1 MRQILLLLSLLS
13 GIAAFSQ
20 TGGPKEENAA
30 RPILLTGGIRGV
42 IRTSDGG
49 PAESVSIGIKGTS
62 IATASDKAGRY
73 EIKKI
78 KPGIYTLVIS
88 FTGLVTKEVRVEVK
102 GNEITTAPDVI
113 LNENTRQLNEVV
125 VSASRSRGGDYVA
138 KMPLKNLENPQVY
151 NTVSAE
157 ILKQQVISN
166 YDDALRNV
174 PGISQ
179 TWQSTGRAGDGGSYF
194 ALRGFDAQPSLIN
207 GLPGLTSGNLDPA
220 DVEEIQVIKGP
231 SGTLFGASFYAYGG
245 IINTITKKPYFSDRA
260 GGPANGSLP
269 VSGEVAY
276 NIGSFGLNRATA
288 DVNAPLGKKVA
299 LRVNAAWQTQHTFQD
314 AGFKRSFF
322 LAPSL
327 VYKASDRLTFNV
339 MAEILEEKRAV
350 APIFF
355 NSDRVSPLDF
365 KNLRELNLN
374 PKLSFMSN
382 DLTIRNPRLNLQVQM
397 LYKLS
402 GQWNS
407 QTVFSCGRVRSKGI
421 YTYIWDDM
429 SGDNFFNQYF
439 HDENQTTNTID
450 VQQNFNGDFH
460 LGNMRHRLLIGLD
473 FLTRGVKDNGSG
485 WAMGRYVTPQS
496 AEVGYTDTSGVYYP
510 PVHLTGDYVKTL
522 LAGTDP
528 THSNIRNNVY
538 SGYVSDVINLTPSLT
553 ALAGVR
559 ADYFDSKGETSD
571 PTDGY
576 HQWAVS
582 PKFGLVYQPVQ
593 DKVSVFANYMNAFI
607 NVAPS
612 QVYDQDGN
620 ATGVRS
626 FKPEH
631 ANQWEAGV
639 KAVLIA
645 GKLNATV
652 SYYDI
657 KVGNRVYP
665 DPVNMN
671 NSLQG
676 GKVGSKGIELD
687 LRANPIDGLSIL
699 AGYSHNRTKVL
710 QGNKDDFYNEPGRA
724 PGGQGPQD
732 QANLWATY
740 QFRGGVLKNFG
751 IGAGGNY
758 AGVYRVIDNS
768 ATGVFDLPGY
778 TLINGSIFYNST
790 KFRIAFNLNNITNK
804 EYYIGY
810 WSVNPQQPR
819 NFAATVAYK
828 F

>member
-1 MRQILLLLSLLS
+1 MILS
-13 GIAAFSQ
+13 GATAFSQ
-20 TGGPKEENAA
+20 TESMNGAVSQADGAKNEPLQN
-30 RPILLTGGIRGV
+30 GV
-42 IRTSDGG
+42 IKGLIQTSDGS
-49 PAESVSIGIKGTS
+49 PAESVSVGIKYTS
-62 IATASDKAGRY
+62 IVTTTDRAGKY

-78 KPGIYTLVIS
+78 KPGVYTLVVS
-88 FTGLVTKEVRVEVK
+88 FTGLATKEVNVEVK
-102 GNEITTAPDVI
+102 SGETVTAPDI
-113 LNENTRQLNEVV
+113 RLDENTKQLNEVV
-125 VSASRSRGGDYVA
+125 VSAGKNRGGEYVA

-151 NTVSAE
+151 NSVSAE
-157 ILKQQVISN
+157 LLKQQVIAS

-174 PGISQ
+174 PGISR
-179 TWQSTGRAGDGGSYF
+179 TWESTGRSGDGGSYF

-231 SGTLFGASFYAYGG
+231 SGTLFGASFYGYGG
-245 IINTITKKPYFSDRA
+245 IINTITKKPYFNF
-260 GGPANGSLP
+260 G
-269 VSGEVAY
+269 GEVAY
-276 NIGSFGLNRATA
+276 NVGSFGLNRVTA
-288 DVNAPLGKKVA
+288 DINTPFSKKTA
-299 LRVNAAWQTQHTFQD
+299 MRVNAAWQTENSFQD

-322 LAPSL
+322 IAPSF
-327 VYKASDRLTFNV
+327 VYRVNDRMTINV
-339 MAEILEEKRAV
+339 LAEVLEEKRAV
-350 APIFF
+350 APVFF
-355 NSDRVSPLDF
+355 HSDRMSPLDF
-365 KNLRELNLN
+365 KNLQELHLN
-374 PKLSFMSN
+374 TKLSFTSN
-382 DLTIRNPRLNLQVQM
+382 DLTIRNPRINLQAQM
-397 LYKLS
+397 TYKLS
-402 GQWNS
+402 GQWNA
-407 QTVFSCGRVRSKGI
+407 QTVFSYGRVRSKGI

-429 SGDNFFNQYF
+429 AGDNFFNQYF

-460 LGNMRHRLLIGLD
+460 IGHMRHRLLVGLD

-485 WAMGRYVTPQS
+485 WAMGRSVTPQG
-496 AEVGYTDTSGVYYP
+496 AEVGFTDTSGVYYP

-528 THSNIRNNVY
+528 ANSNIRNNIY
-538 SGYVSDVINLTPSLT
+538 SAYISDVVNLTPSLT
-553 ALAGVR
+553 VLAGVR

-593 DKVSVFANYMNAFI
+593 DKVSLFANYMNAFI
-607 NVAPS
+607 NVAPT
-612 QVYDQDGN
+612 QTYDQDGN

-631 ANQWEAGV
+631 ANQWEAGM
-639 KAVLIA
+639 KAVVIA

-665 DPVNMN
+665 DPANMN
-671 NSLQG
+671 NSIQG
-676 GKVGSKGIELD
+676 GKVGSKGIEAD
-687 LRANPIDGLSIL
+687 LRANPVEGLSLL
-699 AGYSHNRTKVL
+699 AGYSHNSTKVL
-710 QGNKDDFYNEPGRA
+710 EGNKDDFYNEPGRS

-732 QANLWATY
+732 LANLWGTY
-740 QFRGGVLKNFG
+740 QFRHGALQHFG

-758 AGVYRVIDNS
+758 AGIYKVIDNS
-768 ATGVFDLPGY
+768 ATGVFILPAY
-778 TLINGSIFYNST
+778 VLLNGGLFYNANKIKVT
-790 KFRIAFNLNNITNK
+790 FNVNNITDK

-810 WSVNPQQPR
+810 WSVNPQKPR
-819 NFAATVAYK
+819 NFAASVAYK